1 MEFVEPLKVSQGP
14 DPHILFIQAQLSE
27 FKSKDGK
34 ELPDAIIK
42 SRELPRMQRSVAEA
56 KAIENTSSSVVYS
69 STAASLL
76 SIFESFVL
84 SASLNQL
91 WGMIN
96 AHQMM
101 VYLPM
106 LPNLK
111 YPANAAYLNE

>member
-1 MEFVEPLKVSQGP
+1 
-14 DPHILFIQAQLSE
+14 
-27 FKSKDGK
+27 
-34 ELPDAIIK
+34 
-42 SRELPRMQRSVAEA
+42 MQRSEAEA
-56 KAIENTSSSVVYS
+56 EAVESTSSSAVYS

-96 AHQMM
+96 AHQLM

-106 LPNLK
+106 LPSLK
-111 YPANAAYLNE
+111 YPANAAYLNEQLSELVFFDIIPTDWLNEIVYYTPE